1 MGHGIGRGL
10 RSGDMVDS
18 EGWSTGSSE
27 EQDKAAPSLQR
38 KEPEKKSLQSLYI
51 AWLYLVNT
59 AISLSNEPRI
69 ERS

>member
-10 RSGDMVDS
+10 QSGDRVDS
-18 EGWSTGSSE
+18 EGCSGPQ
-27 EQDKAAPSLQR
+27 EQDKAASSLQS
-38 KEPEKKSLQSLYI
+38 KEPEKRSLQSLYI